1 MGQLLVR
8 SLNDD
13 LIRALKQRAA
23 RSGRSVEAEHRVI
36 LEHALRTDVEDFA
49 TTAARLRAS
58 TPKQSS
64 DSADIVR
71 QDRER
76 NHAGTQQ

>member
-8 SLNDD
+8 SLNEE

-36 LEHALRTDVEDFA
+36 LEQALRTDVEDFA
-49 TTAARLRAS
+49 TAAARMRAS

-71 QDRER
+71 RDRDR
-76 NHAGTQQ
+76 NHADTQQ